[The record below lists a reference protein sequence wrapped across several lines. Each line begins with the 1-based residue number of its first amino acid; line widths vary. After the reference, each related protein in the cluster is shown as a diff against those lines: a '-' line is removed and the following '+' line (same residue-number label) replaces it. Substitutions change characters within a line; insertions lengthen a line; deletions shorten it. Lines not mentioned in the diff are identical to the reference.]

1 MKRVLIGLFAVL
13 LVCCFPVIQAQT
25 MITES
30 KDIEYARD
38 AGKALALDLYLP
50 RDVAGAPLVVWI
62 PGGAWQFG
70 SKQKVWPALVGH
82 GFALASIDIRQA
94 PAANV
99 LTQAH
104 DIKAAI
110 RFLRANAEE
119 YGYRGDRIAVWGM
132 SSGGHLAALV
142 GTTNGNKEL
151 EGEVGANTD
160 QDSSVQAIVDFYGPT
175 NLLTILSQSTPHGL
189 SVRVPALQ
197 ALLGKPVEDPSVQ
210 ELARLASAV
219 YQVDKGDP
227 PLLIMHGVQDN
238 QVPVNQSLELQGAY
252 QALGLDVEL
261 HLVQGVGHM
270 DQVYY
275 NPEYTALL
283 AAFLHRVLK

>member
-1 MKRVLIGLFAVL
+1 MAREI
-13 LVCCFPVIQAQT
+13 
-25 MITES
+25 
-30 KDIEYARD
+30 KDIEYARIS
-38 AGKALALDLYLP
+38 GKSLALDLYLP
-50 RDVAGAPLVVWI
+50 QDMTGAPLVVWI

-70 SKQKVWPALVGH
+70 SKQKVWPSLVAH

-99 LTQAH
+99 LAQVH

-110 RFLRANAEE
+110 RFLRANAKE

-142 GTTNGNKEL
+142 GTSNGNQQL
-151 EGEVGANTD
+151 EGAVGNYANE
-160 QDSSVQAIVDFYGPT
+160 DSSVQAIVDFYGPT
-175 NLLTILSQSTPHGL
+175 NLLTILPQSTPHGL
-189 SVRVPALQ
+189 SVRVPALK
-197 ALLGKPVEDPSVQ
+197 ALLGKPVEDPSVRD
-210 ELARLASAV
+210 LAMLASPEA
-219 YQVDKGDP
+219 QVDKSDP

-275 NPEYTALL
+275 NPDYTALL